1 MAVDNLQAAL
11 SSFRTALRIDARHY
25 NAWFALLPSLPPFPA
40 VTWHSHTRYGL
51 GMVYYRQE
59 KYPLAEYHFRK
70 ALAINPHSS
79 ILHCYVGVVAC
90 HPPPFSCNHTP
101 RCWQRMDEQKRPSRN
116 WIMRSTWT
124 LPTLL
129 RDTSVL
135 RSSSPSSDTRFESP
149 LSFFCPPKISL
160 PSRAV
165 WLSLASSQETQEEL
179 QKLLDGGPKE
189 AAVWVLMGR
198 VCKRLGQH
206 ERAVSCLN
214 TALEMDAKNASHIQE
229 LLDALHLPDDAE
241 ENEAEQ
247 QNGEEEDEDEE
258 NAEVLDG
265 EELGD
270 RSLVRDPNTEE
281 GDMNDEALTPRG
293 DGDAH
298 MSMGE
303 LNDSLDYEPAGGVYT

>member
-1 MAVDNLQAAL
+1 
-11 SSFRTALRIDARHY
+11 
-25 NAWFALLPSLPPFPA
+25 
-40 VTWHSHTRYGL
+40 
-51 GMVYYRQE
+51 
-59 KYPLAEYHFRK
+59 
-70 ALAINPHSS
+70 
-79 ILHCYVGVVAC
+79 
-90 HPPPFSCNHTP
+90 
-101 RCWQRMDEQKRPSRN
+101 
-116 WIMRSTWT
+116 
-124 LPTLL
+124 
-129 RDTSVL
+129 
-135 RSSSPSSDTRFESP
+135 
-149 LSFFCPPKISL
+149 
-160 PSRAV
+160 
-165 WLSLASSQETQEEL
+165 
-179 QKLLDGGPKE
+179 
-189 AAVWVLMGR
+189 VWVLMGR

-258 NAEVLDG
+258 ENAEVLDG